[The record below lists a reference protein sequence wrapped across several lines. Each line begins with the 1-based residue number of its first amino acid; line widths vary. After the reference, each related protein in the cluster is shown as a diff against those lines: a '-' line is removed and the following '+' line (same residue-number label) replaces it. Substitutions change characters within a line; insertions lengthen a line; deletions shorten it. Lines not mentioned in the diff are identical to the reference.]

1 MKTLEENHDRQNRC
15 QPSGWKSQPTILLV
29 LNHTYGKLG
38 RKTGRKTAFL
48 GPTGFDLK
56 IKIMQACRE
65 LTWTTVINPC
75 QTINAK
81 TNSLRNFQLAA

>member
-38 RKTGRKTAFL
+38 RKNRKEDGIL

-56 IKIMQACRE
+56 IKVM
-65 LTWTTVINPC
+65 
-75 QTINAK
+75 
-81 TNSLRNFQLAA
+81 

>member
-29 LNHTYGKLG
+29 LTTLMGSSGGKPEG
-38 RKTGRKTAFL
+38 RRHFW

-56 IKIMQACRE
+56 IKVMQACRRIMRQPLSTA
-65 LTWTTVINPC
+65 LT
-75 QTINAK
+75 Q
-81 TNSLRNFQLAA
+81 